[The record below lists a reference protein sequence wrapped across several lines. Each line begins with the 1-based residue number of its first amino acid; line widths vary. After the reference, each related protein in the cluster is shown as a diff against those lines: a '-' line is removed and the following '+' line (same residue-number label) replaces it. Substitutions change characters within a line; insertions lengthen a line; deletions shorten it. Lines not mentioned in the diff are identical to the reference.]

1 MSVIRAAARRAA
13 WLVGWRRARRALEL
27 EYRLVGITLAMA
39 RGMVKRLACDI
50 AVLTLEGPMTAPIE
64 DVRRP
69 SRLTWRAE
77 WPRSTAGLG
86 QFWATF
92 PLLVAGP
99 RGDGHEVLVLPG
111 LLADDAFTGS
121 LRALLG
127 RRLTPGALDDPAQ
140 PRTHAACAG
149 GRAAVIMDRLSLP
162 ESGWRPY
169 RSGRSDGT
177 P

>member
-1 MSVIRAAARRAA
+1 
-13 WLVGWRRARRALEL
+13 VGWRRARRALEL

-64 DVRRP
+64 DFRRP

-99 RGDGHEVLVLPG
+99 RGDGHAVLVLPG

-127 RRLTPGALDDPAQ
+127 SSANARSPG
-140 PRTHAACAG
+140 
-149 GRAAVIMDRLSLP
+149 
-162 ESGWRPY
+162 
-169 RSGRSDGT
+169 RSGATSDPRSVCWTGCRNGCA
-177 P
+177 PRPRRAVVG